1 VAAQGVVQKL
11 VQALGGEEAATEDIE
26 ETTTPP
32 ARSRGKRRSS
42 ADPGVVVKGA
52 DDVWV
57 KLARCCTPV
66 PGDPIIGFV
75 TRGKG
80 ITIHRQSCSNIARMM
95 ATSPE
100 RMITAD
106 WGAPRD
112 EVFPVDI
119 EVEAIDRQGLLR
131 DISEVFSRE
140 KINVTAVNTLSKN
153 MQARMFFVIEVRSL
167 EQLKRALQL
176 VEEVKGVLSAGRR

>member
-1 VAAQGVVQKL
+1 MQRSSGRTDRL
-11 VQALGGEEAATEDIE
+11 ESEAAPDGGR
-26 ETTTPP
+26 P
-32 ARSRGKRRSS
+32 RRSKAAGAGS
-42 ADPGVVVKGA
+42 GILVVGV
-52 DDVWV
+52 DRLMTN
-57 KLARCCTPV
+57 LARCCKPAPPDGIV
-66 PGDPIIGFV
+66 GFV

-80 ITIHRQSCSNIARMM
+80 VTIHRHNCSSVARLR
-95 ATSPE
+95 AREPE
-100 RMITAD
+100 RLIEAN
-106 WGAPRD
+106 WGAPRE